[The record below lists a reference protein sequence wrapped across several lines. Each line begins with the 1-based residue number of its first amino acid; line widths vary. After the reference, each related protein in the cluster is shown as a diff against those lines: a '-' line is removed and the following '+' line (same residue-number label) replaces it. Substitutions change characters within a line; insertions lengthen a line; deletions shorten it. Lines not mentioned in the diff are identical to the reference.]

1 MSMSAHAVAA
11 AIARHCSPQWRTRFA
26 PAPTGWLHLGHAVNA
41 VMVWGLARA
50 AQGRVVLRIEDHDA
64 GRCRPEYSAGILDDL
79 DWLGLEADE
88 APTASYRSGVSLRQ
102 SARGLRYDAALQRL
116 ADAGLVYAC
125 QCSRREI
132 ARAAGR
138 DAVTDE
144 LAYQG
149 TCRHA
154 HLDCASTPARRIV
167 LTPRVVSF
175 TDLIVGPQAQRPA
188 EQCGDLLARDRSGNW
203 TYQFAVTVDDLE
215 QGIDVVIRG
224 QDLLASTGRQIQL
237 ASLLG
242 RATPPLYAHHV
253 LLTHA
258 DGSKLSKSTQAT
270 GLREL
275 RAAGWS
281 AAQVLGDAA
290 HRAGVQPTAR
300 SITAGDLAALF
311 S

>member
-1 MSMSAHAVAA
+1 
-11 AIARHCSPQWRTRFA
+11 
-26 PAPTGWLHLGHAVNA
+26 
-41 VMVWGLARA
+41 
-50 AQGRVVLRIEDHDA
+50 
-64 GRCRPEYSAGILDDL
+64 
-79 DWLGLEADE
+79 
-88 APTASYRSGVSLRQ
+88 
-102 SARGLRYDAALQRL
+102 
-116 ADAGLVYAC
+116 VYAC

-154 HLDCASTPARRIV
+154 HLDGASTPARRIV
-167 LTPRVVSF
+167 LTPSVVSF
-175 TDLIVGPQAQRPA
+175 TDLIVGPQAQQPA

-311 S
+311 T